1 LIRRAQRLGLR
12 KSEWICVAFF
22 CYIVCLWPFFRDRPH
37 LRFQPLWI
45 ALAVFMFLLLLARLE
60 TGKGAK
66 IINHFRDWLPTA
78 LTLTAFQEMEL
89 FLPKRF
95 PHHYE
100 AIWIKQDFT
109 LLQSWHLQKLIESL
123 GAIIP
128 FYLEFC
134 YLLVYG
140 FPFYCIGILYSRG
153 LRRFVD
159 TFFVIYL
166 AGTLGTYAL
175 FPFFPSHPP
184 RLLYPNVALPHY
196 ASWVRSFNLFIL
208 SKATIHVGVFPSAHV
223 SSAFSAAWAMF
234 MIQPRRKILGWTLT
248 LYAVSVSLATI
259 YGRYHYA
266 ADVLAG
272 IGVSIVIGLL
282 CTFAL
287 QKFRRGSE

>member
-1 LIRRAQRLGLR
+1 MIYRARRLGLR
-12 KSEWICVAFF
+12 KSEWVCTAFF

-37 LRFQPLWI
+37 LHFQPLWI
-45 ALAVFMFLLLLARLE
+45 ALTVFTLLLAMARLE
-60 TGKGAK
+60 TGRWAK
-66 IINHFRDWLPTA
+66 FINHFRDWLPTA

-89 FLPKRF
+89 FLPRHF
-95 PHHYE
+95 SHHYE

-109 LLQSWHLQKLIESL
+109 LLQTWHLQGLIESF
-123 GAIIP
+123 GTVVP

-140 FPFYCIGILYSRG
+140 FPFYCVGILYGRG
-153 LRRFVD
+153 LRKFVD
-159 TFFVIYL
+159 VFFVIYM

-175 FPFFPSHPP
+175 FPFFPSEPP
-184 RLLYPNVALPHY
+184 RFLYPGVALPHY
-196 ASWVRSFNLFIL
+196 HSWVRSLNLFIL

-234 MIQPRRKILGWTLT
+234 FIQPRRKILGWALT
-248 LYAVSVSLATI
+248 LYATSVSLATI

-272 IGVSIVIGLL
+272 MGVSAAAGLL
-282 CTFAL
+282 CTFA
-287 QKFRRGSE
+287 FRRFRSSSE